1 MYKCNSCGAVFDE
14 FEIHR
19 EYHSEVDASEYW
31 SCCPNCG
38 DGDFEEEYDEETET
52 PEDGDTCQRRHMK
65 FNEVCKIR
73 KEVDEVLNKY
83 GLEIQAMVIHGGCR
97 YHGEIEIQEIIKHL
111 GMPNKRDY

>member
-1 MYKCNSCGAVFDE
+1 MYKCNSCGAIFDE
-14 FEIHR
+14 FATHR

-31 SCCPNCG
+31 SCCPICG
-38 DGDFEEEYDEETET
+38 DGDFDEYDEETET

-65 FNEVCKIR
+65 FNDVSNIR

-83 GLEIQAMVIHGGCR
+83 GLEIKSMVIYGGGR
-97 YHGEIEIQEIIKHL
+97 YHGEIEIQEIIKRM